1 MSDFR
6 PSGLR
11 PLADSVARLTKQTF
25 SRKFVSLGR
34 ILSQWD
40 DIVGPAMAV
49 KAQPQKIHYRKP
61 KNASESPQA
70 TLDIAVSSADATT
83 LHYQKDLIL
92 ERLNQLFGEKWITGI
107 KFVHLSPENSRDSG
121 ISQPYTAPPRAL
133 TSDENEEIEKTLS
146 GIDDPDLR
154 KRLESLGQCVLR
166 KGTRKS

>member
-1 MSDFR
+1 MSD
-6 PSGLR
+6 LR
-11 PLADSVARLTKQTF
+11 PLADSVAKLTKETF

-61 KNASESPQA
+61 KNATEAPQA

-107 KFVHLSPENSRDSG
+107 RFVHVSPTSPEKNSG
-121 ISQPYTAPPRAL
+121 L
-133 TSDENEEIEKTLS
+133 TSSVLPDRPLTQEENGRLNESLS
-146 GIDDPDLR
+146 EIDDPDLR
-154 KRLESLGQCVLR
+154 KRLESLGRSVLR
-166 KGTRKS
+166 KRAQTS